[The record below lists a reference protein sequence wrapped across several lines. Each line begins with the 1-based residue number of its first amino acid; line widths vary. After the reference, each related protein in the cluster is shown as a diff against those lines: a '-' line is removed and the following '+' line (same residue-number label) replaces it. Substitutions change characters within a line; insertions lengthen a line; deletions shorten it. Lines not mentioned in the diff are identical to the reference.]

1 MLGSLYFSIES
12 AVSGI
17 SSPEADRQKGPER
30 FSIFPTF
37 NTGPV
42 HPLIA
47 ISRPDRVVFGSGRH
61 AKMDLSFHFWYLQE
75 FRSQHIGQQDTS
87 HTGSHSCLAYSSPSL
102 LGSSIPSICLSCNYG
117 GMNHYLSKPTSYWIP
132 DLLGTETLPAAA
144 RPGQRCVP
152 CLLCSA
158 VNPMGYWPST
168 QYTIWHRLSGFFP

>member
-1 MLGSLYFSIES
+1 
-12 AVSGI
+12 
-17 SSPEADRQKGPER
+17 
-30 FSIFPTF
+30 
-37 NTGPV
+37 
-42 HPLIA
+42 
-47 ISRPDRVVFGSGRH
+47 
-61 AKMDLSFHFWYLQE
+61 MDLSFHFWYLQE

-117 GMNHYLSKPTSYWIP
+117 GTNHYLSKPTSYWIP

-168 QYTIWHRLSGFFP
+168 QYTIWHRPSGFFPWCCLKKTNCPSLSSMKSVEHIFAFEKTVVPHTLKFLMF